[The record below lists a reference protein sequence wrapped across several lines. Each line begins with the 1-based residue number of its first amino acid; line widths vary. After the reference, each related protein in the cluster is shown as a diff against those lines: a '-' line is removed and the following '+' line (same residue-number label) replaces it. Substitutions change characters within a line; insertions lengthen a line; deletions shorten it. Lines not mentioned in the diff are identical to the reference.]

1 MIPVQES
8 PEGITA
14 VKNPPTTLIS
24 LELDEW
30 CRSVI
35 CDSRLQL
42 DHGKGVPSSAER
54 KSTKMYEV
62 IVK

>member
-1 MIPVQES
+1 MIPVQET

-14 VKNPPTTLIS
+14 VKNPTTTLIS

-54 KSTKMYEV
+54 K
-62 IVK
+62 